1 MKSRILTRCGFFVQF
16 GDRALPPYSFF
27 RIFNEISVLPM
38 AHLQPNIVF
47 VWQSLKESY

>member
-27 RIFNEISVLPM
+27 CIFHEISVGLYD
-38 AHLQPNIVF
+38 LTINLNSFLYGKV
-47 VWQSLKESY
+47 